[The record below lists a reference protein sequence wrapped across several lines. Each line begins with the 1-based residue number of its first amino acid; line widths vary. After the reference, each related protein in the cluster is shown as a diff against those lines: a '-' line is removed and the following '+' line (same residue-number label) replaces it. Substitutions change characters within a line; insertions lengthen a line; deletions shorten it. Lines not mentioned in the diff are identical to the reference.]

1 MVAGANLIQSPE
13 QHLGTMKAGV
23 LSKTSTCHTFS
34 DEADGYGRA
43 DGIGSLYI
51 KRLSDAL
58 RDSDPVRA
66 VIRGTAINS
75 NGKTPG
81 ITLPS
86 ALGQEAVIRKAY
98 AKAGLD
104 FSQTAYV
111 ECHGTGTPVGDP
123 IEVEALSRV
132 FNDPGRDTLL
142 VGSVKSNLGHSEAA
156 SGISGVVKT
165 VLALEH
171 AKIPATLGVRNVNP
185 KIKTEEWNIEVVTKL
200 RDWPSTF
207 SVRRAGINSFGY
219 GGANAHAIL
228 ESADGHV
235 PQHYHQDVKEGHDDN
250 FTENERSYLLPFS
263 ATNSESLGARVTDLA
278 NHPHLVD
285 MDIADLAYTLCNRR
299 SNFERRGF
307 LIGKNVTLRD
317 ALSVDNLRTLPNAP
331 ASTPSQY
338 AFIFTGQGA
347 QWPQMCENLID
358 KFPIFRN
365 TITEMDAILQSLP
378 HPPSWTLAQSIRE
391 PPETS
396 RIHHVTRSQPVC
408 TAIQVAL
415 VQLLYSWDIQCS
427 AVAGHSS
434 GEIGAAFAAGMLS
447 SAEAITT
454 AYYRG
459 YVVGKHESDGAMMAA
474 GLDRESAQV
483 EIMKASLDRQIRVA
497 CVNSPESVTISGD
510 ASAIDT
516 MLSILQGQGKFAR
529 KLKTDGRAYHSHHM
543 LALGEEYQT
552 LLDQALS
559 TLEPSSKLPSGTLWI
574 SSVTG
579 KPVDTFTGA
588 PYWRSNLESPVLLAN
603 AAERLS
609 QEGDFH
615 LIEVGPHSALEMPIK
630 QTRAKLGI
638 SEGRMPYSTT
648 ITRGKDGVECVLS
661 LAGRLY
667 LHGNRVSF
675 DKINGIALGGKAQ
688 PGHKVLHDLP
698 PYKWNYQQ
706 TLWNEPRSSLEFR
719 QRRYKRHELLGSQVP
734 GGNGVEINWRN
745 VLRVDDISWMQDH
758 KLQETIV
765 FPGAG
770 YVAMAIEAVMQANEK
785 SVTDKPTFRL
795 RHVHILK
802 ALALSTEPTAEVE
815 LFTTLRPTPITSESN
830 SKDWWDFRITSFRD
844 GSSTTHATGTI
855 SLTDSDVTRKFEVPA
870 QLLEPTAPRVWYDRL
885 IKEGLNFGRAFQSI
899 TEFQV
904 PRKRDFRCCTS
915 KVPLLQSWED
925 PVDGVA
931 PYVIHPITIDAMLQT
946 AIVATSAGITRDLRA
961 KVPVVFDSA
970 VFKTIDPLADDSW
983 YIVSQADV
991 VGFGASEISAQLGNQ
1006 VHGVIAQLKK
1016 ARLVPYDAAAET
1028 MSSEQRHPML
1038 RVLWKPDAY
1047 GLGLMPANQLTR
1059 YLEGFAAEAHS
1070 DISDEGLLKLGAA
1083 LHLLSHKNPR
1093 LRILEMGNDIAEI
1106 TQAALGL
1113 LHANTS
1119 FKRFA
1124 SYTIGSL
1131 SEEGVLLGAPVD
1143 FEKGRPGS
1151 LKDIQPLQH
1160 GEYDLV
1166 FLPCVGSTDG
1176 LLAQMSAV
1184 KQALTPGGLLLAIS
1198 PSTGELHAADHDFAA
1213 VQSNLHN
1220 DSGRI
1225 ILAQRLTEA
1234 KLEVQGSVI
1243 VVDQGPTKLS
1253 ITLTEQL
1260 KVAFAQKVSRISFHE
1275 VSSSTIPLG
1284 TTVFSLLESEK
1295 PLLSGMR
1302 DEEMQRVKVITNNVS
1317 RLVWV
1322 TCGNLLKGGQPDFSL
1337 VSGLSR
1343 ALMLEQPSLT
1353 FMTYD
1358 VDSINTSVEKTAEN
1372 IIAVLRQSQE
1382 GAKDLEFIQSDGVV
1396 HVSRFVPD
1404 ESINQSFRKKQ
1415 GEDTVGMP
1423 LSEAKTAQL
1432 SIGRVGQFDTIY
1444 FKQITSPEVLR
1455 AGDVQVSVKA
1465 VGMNAKDL
1473 YVLAGK
1479 VDTRDGTS
1487 TLEYAGVI
1495 ERVGSA
1501 VKSLQPGDRV
1511 VVMAPSYFKTS
1522 EIVPEWACQKLQP
1535 DEDFNTLS
1543 TLSVVYATALYALHH
1558 RAHIAAG
1565 ESILIHS
1572 AAGGVGIAAIQIA
1585 QQAGAEVSNCDQCF
1599 RPMLINAR
1607 FSRQCRQTPR
1617 RITYTKHLAWIQLR
1631 SLIPEIRSSFPQ
1643 SWKPPMAVESMSSS
1657 TRSPETCCMPAGD
1670 VVLRLDALLRSEN
1683 AILQTPASL
1692 RWSNSL
1698 SRPLSL
1704 HST

>member
-1 MVAGANLIQSPE
+1 MLDTACSSSLYCLHVACTALENRECDAAVVAGANLIQSPE
-13 QHLGTMKAGV
+13 QHLGTLKAGV

-58 RDSDPVRA
+58 RDNDPVRA

-86 ALGQEAVIRKAY
+86 AIGQEAVIRKAY
-98 AKAGLD
+98 AKAGLE

-132 FNDPGRDTLL
+132 FNDPGRDALL

-185 KIKTEEWNIEVVTKL
+185 KIKTAEWNIEVITKL
-200 RDWPSTF
+200 TDWPTNF
-207 SVRRAGINSFGY
+207 SVRRAGVNSFGY

-235 PQHYHQDVKEGHDDN
+235 PQHYHQEVQKGHDDKSV
-250 FTENERSYLLPFS
+250 EHGRSYLLPFS
-263 ATNSESLGARVTDLA
+263 ATTEESLNARVTDLA
-278 NHPHLVD
+278 NYPHLAD
-285 MDIADLAYTLCNRR
+285 LDIADLAYTLSNRR
-299 SNFERRGF
+299 SDFSKRGF
-307 LIGKNVTLRD
+307 LIGNKVALRD
-317 ALSVDNLRTLPNAP
+317 ALSVTNLRTLPNPP

-347 QWPQMCENLID
+347 QWPQMCMNLID
-358 KFPIFRN
+358 IFPVFRN
-365 TITEMDAILQSLP
+365 AISEMDDVLQSLS
-378 HPPSWTLAQSIRE
+378 HPPSWTLGQSIRE

-396 RIHHVTRSQPVC
+396 QIHEVTRSQPVC

-415 VQLLYSWDIQCS
+415 VQLLYSWDIRPS
-427 AVAGHSS
+427 VVAGHSS

-459 YVVGKHESDGAMMAA
+459 YVVGKLKLDGAMMAA
-474 GLDRESAQV
+474 GLDQESAQL
-483 EIMKASLDRQIRVA
+483 EINKACLNKNIGIA

-510 ASAIDT
+510 AFAIDT
-516 MLSILQGQGKFAR
+516 MLSILQSQGKFAR
-529 KLKTDGRAYHSHHM
+529 KLKTDGQAYHSHHM
-543 LALGEEYQT
+543 MTFGEEYQS
-552 LLDQALS
+552 LLDRAYS
-559 TLEPSSKLPSGTLWI
+559 TLEPSLKLPSGALWV

-579 KPVDTFTGA
+579 KPVDTSLSA
-588 PYWRSNLESPVLLAN
+588 SYWRSNLENPVLLAN
-603 AAERLS
+603 AVKRLS

-630 QTRAKLGI
+630 QIRTKLGI
-638 SEGRMPYSTT
+638 SEDRMPYSST
-648 ITRGKDGVECVLS
+648 ITRGRDGVDCVLS

-675 DKINGIALGGKAQ
+675 DKVNAIQPEGKAK
-688 PGHKVLHDLP
+688 PSHKVLHDLP
-698 PYKWNYQQ
+698 PYKWSYQQ

-734 GGNGVEINWRN
+734 GGNGVETTWRN
-745 VLRVDDISWMQDH
+745 LLRVADVLWMRDH

-770 YVAMAIEAVMQANEK
+770 YIAMAIEAVIQTNEK
-785 SVTDKPTFRL
+785 TVMDKPTLRL

-830 SKDWWDFRITSFRD
+830 SKDWWDFRITSFMD
-844 GSSTTHATGTI
+844 GSSTTHATGSI
-855 SLTDSDVTRKFEVPA
+855 NLTDTDSASSITRRFEAPA
-870 QLLEPTAPRVWYDRL
+870 QLLEPNVPRVWYDKL
-885 IKEGLNFGRAFQSI
+885 NKEGLNFGRAFQSI

-904 PRKRDFRCCTS
+904 PRKRDFRRCTT
-915 KVPLLQSWED
+915 KVPLLQKWED
-925 PVDGVA
+925 PVDDVA

-946 AIVATSAGITRDLRA
+946 AIVATCSGVTKDLRA
-961 KVPVVFDSA
+961 KVPVVIDSA
-970 VFKTIDPLADDSW
+970 VFKTTEPGTDEPW

-991 VGFGASEISAQLGNQ
+991 VGFGAAEINAQLGNQ
-1006 VHGVIAQLKK
+1006 GHGVVAQLKK
-1016 ARLVPYDAAAET
+1016 TRLAPYDAAVEIK
-1028 MSSEQRHPML
+1028 SSEKRHPML
-1038 RVLWKPDAY
+1038 RVLWKPDIY
-1047 GLGLMPANQLTR
+1047 GLGLMPADQFTA
-1059 YLEGFAAEAHS
+1059 YLDEFAAEAHS

-1083 LHLLSHKNPR
+1083 LCLLSHKNPR
-1093 LRILEMGNDIAEI
+1093 LRILEVGNDVAEI

-1113 LHANTS
+1113 LHAKTS

-1124 SYTIGSL
+1124 TYTIGSL

-1143 FEKGRPGS
+1143 FEKGRPGNP
-1151 LKDIQPLQH
+1151 KGIQPLPH

-1166 FLPCVGSTDG
+1166 LLPFGGCTDS
-1176 LLAQMSAV
+1176 LLAEMPAL
-1184 KQALTPGGLLLAIS
+1184 KQGLAANGLLLAIS
-1198 PSTGELHAADHDFAA
+1198 PSTGELHSADHGFAA
-1213 VQSNLHN
+1213 VQSNLRN
-1220 DSGRI
+1220 GSGRI
-1225 ILAQRLTEA
+1225 ILAQRFNES
-1234 KLEVQGSVI
+1234 KLEVHGDVV
-1243 VVDQGPTKLS
+1243 VVDRGSTKLS
-1253 ITLTEQL
+1253 RTLTKQL
-1260 KVAFAQKVSRISFHE
+1260 KVAFGREVSRISFNE
-1275 VSSSTIPLG
+1275 VSSTTVPLG
-1284 TTVFSLLESEK
+1284 TTVFSLVESER
-1295 PLLSGMR
+1295 PLLPGLR
-1302 DEEMQRVKVITNNVS
+1302 DDEMQRVKIITNNVS
-1317 RLVWV
+1317 RMIWV
-1322 TCGNLLKGGQPDFSL
+1322 TCGNLLKGGRPDFGL

-1358 VDSINTSVEKTAEN
+1358 VDSISASVEKTAHN
-1372 IIAVLRQSQE
+1372 MIAVLRQSQQSI
-1382 GAKDLEFIQSDGVV
+1382 KDFEFIQCDGVV

-1404 ESINQSFRKKQ
+1404 DGLNESFRKKQ
-1415 GEDTVGMP
+1415 GEDTVDMP
-1423 LSEAKTAQL
+1423 LSNVNTAQL
-1432 SIGRVGQFDTIY
+1432 TIGRVGQFDTIF
-1444 FKQITSPEVLR
+1444 FKQVTLPEVLR
-1455 AGDVQVSVKA
+1455 AGDIQVGVKA
-1465 VGMNAKDL
+1465 VGINAKDL

-1495 ERVGSA
+1495 ERVGSE

-1558 RAHIAAG
+1558 RAHITAG

-1585 QQAGAEVSNCDQCF
+1585 QQAGAVVSTSNQWYH
-1599 RPMLINAR
+1599 PMLINDR
-1607 FSRQCRQTPR
+1607 FSRQCPQMPR
-1617 RITYTKHLAWIQLR
+1617 DNICKGNLA
-1631 SLIPEIRSSFPQ
+1631 
-1643 SWKPPMAVESMSSS
+1643 
-1657 TRSPETCCMPAGD
+1657 
-1670 VVLRLDALLRSEN
+1670 
-1683 AILQTPASL
+1683 
-1692 RWSNSL
+1692 
-1698 SRPLSL
+1698 
-1704 HST
+1704 